1 VTAVELRATSVGVD
15 VEGRTLLN
23 DVNLVVSSGQMVV
36 VTGHSGSG
44 KSILAHTLAGIIEP
58 DRGEVTHDGTPM
70 HGDSP
75 FFARP
80 ALVPQDFGLVSV
92 LTCSETVALPLQVRS
107 LAKAEIR
114 ERVALWLGALGLES
128 CAKRTVAE
136 LSGGQRQRVAIARAL
151 AIGTDAI
158 VLDEPTAEL
167 DPANRALVL
176 SLLVAE
182 LARGAALVVVSHEAD
197 VIAQADLVYELP
209 TLL

>member
-1 VTAVELRATSVGVD
+1 MTTIELRATSVGVD
-15 VEGRTLLN
+15 VAGRALLN
-23 DVNLVVSSGQMVV
+23 DVNLLVSSGQMVV

-58 DRGEVTHDGTPM
+58 DRGEVTVNGTPM
-70 HGDSP
+70 KANSS
-75 FFARP
+75 FSARP

-107 LAKAEIR
+107 LAKEEIR
-114 ERVALWLGALGLES
+114 ERVALWVGALGLEA

-151 AIGTDAI
+151 AIGADAI

-182 LARGAALVVVSHEAD
+182 LARGTALVVVSHEAD
-197 VIAQADLVYELP
+197 VIARADLVYELP

>member
-1 VTAVELRATSVGVD
+1 MTTIELRAISVGVD
-15 VEGRTLLN
+15 VGGRTLLN
-23 DVNLVVSSGQMVV
+23 DINLLVSSGQMIAI
-36 VTGHSGSG
+36 TGHSGSG
-44 KSILAHTLAGIIEP
+44 KSVLAHTLAGIIEP
-58 DRGEVTHDGTPM
+58 DRGEVSHDGAPLTVN
-70 HGDSP
+70 SP
-75 FFARP
+75 FSARP

-92 LTCSETVALPLQVRS
+92 LTCGETVALPLQVRS
-107 LAKAEIR
+107 LPKEEIR
-114 ERVALWLGALGLES
+114 ERVAIWLGALGLES

-151 AIGTDAI
+151 AIGADAI

-197 VIAQADLVYELP
+197 VIAQADFIYELP

>member
-1 VTAVELRATSVGVD
+1 VTAIELRATSVGVD
-15 VEGRTLLN
+15 VQGRTLLN
-23 DVNLVVSSGQMVV
+23 DVNLLVRSGQMVV

-58 DRGEVTHDGTPM
+58 DRGEVTRDGTPL
-70 HGDSP
+70 HSNSP
-75 FFARP
+75 FSARP

-92 LTCSETVALPLQVRS
+92 LTCAETVALPLQVRS
-107 LAKAEIR
+107 LDKEEIR
-114 ERVALWLGALGLES
+114 ERVALWLGALGLEA

-151 AIGTDAI
+151 AIGANAI

-167 DPANRALVL
+167 DPANRLLVL
-176 SLLVAE
+176 SLLISE
-182 LARGAALVVVSHEAD
+182 LERGAALVVVSHEAD
-197 VIAQADLVYELP
+197 VIARADLVYELP

>member
-1 VTAVELRATSVGVD
+1 VTTIELRAISVGVD
-15 VEGRTLLN
+15 VGGRTLLN
-23 DVNLVVSSGQMVV
+23 DINLLVSSGQMIAI
-36 VTGHSGSG
+36 TGNSGSG
-44 KSILAHTLAGIIEP
+44 KSVLAHTLAGIIEP
-58 DRGEVTHDGTPM
+58 DRGEVSHDGAPLTVN
-70 HGDSP
+70 SP
-75 FFARP
+75 FSARP

-92 LTCSETVALPLQVRS
+92 LTCGETVALPLQVRS
-107 LAKAEIR
+107 LPKEEIR
-114 ERVALWLGALGLES
+114 ERVAIWLGALGLES

-151 AIGTDAI
+151 AIGADAI

-197 VIAQADLVYELP
+197 VIAQADFIYELP